1 MSNFYNNFWHKIN
14 MLCKF
19 ENNSQNQSWV
29 EFKKYHNG
37 RREFLANFTPRKVF
51 GGVIMLKKHSDYT
64 SFLKKIDKS
73 NLTHSQKTG
82 LNDYIFFVEM
92 LETWGIKKHLINKGL
107 EDNDFLEDCYLE
119 EYTSF
124 EKEEELKKIDQS
136 NLTPTQKI
144 LIDLYISCL
153 KSNYPKSTNSISLK
167 KIFWMQDNYNKDFGD
182 G

>member
-1 MSNFYNNFWHKIN
+1 
-14 MLCKF
+14 
-19 ENNSQNQSWV
+19 V
-29 EFKKYHNG
+29 KK
-37 RREFLANFTPRKVF
+37 L
-51 GGVIMLKKHSDYT
+51 SDYT

-92 LETWGIKKHLINKGL
+92 LETWDLKNNGK
-107 EDNDFLEDCYLE
+107 EDDDFLEDCYLE

-153 KSNYPKSTNSISLK
+153 KSDYPKSTNSISLK

>member
-1 MSNFYNNFWHKIN
+1 

-19 ENNSQNQSWV
+19 EINSQNQSWV
-29 EFKKYHNG
+29 EFKKHHNG
-37 RREFLANFTPRKVF
+37 RSKFLANFKPKKVF
-51 GGVIMLKKHSDYT
+51 GGVIVKKLSDYT

-92 LETWGIKKHLINKGL
+92 LETWDLKNNGK
-107 EDNDFLEDCYLE
+107 EDDDFLEDCYLE

-153 KSNYPKSTNSISLK
+153 KSDYPKSTNSISLK